1 MIKRIKIPHWSKF
14 AHYAAILASLPFLAL
29 SFYALARE
37 IETAIAIFSFFLF
50 FIGLAYVT
58 KPIKI
63 PFEMPPEEAM
73 PLIEKE
79 IDKKQEILCYIRCFV
94 AAIVLTILD
103 VYGII

>member
-73 PLIEKE
+73 PLLKKE
-79 IDKKQEILCYIRCFV
+79 INKKHDVLGFVWCFV
-94 AAIVLTILD
+94 ATIVLTILD